1 MNKIKQLYNNIANY
15 FIIHYNNIINKIAL
29 NSKLYKSLY
38 NRVILNEVVFNHL
51 EEIKEIRN
59 LPSIELLNDLIDK
72 GQLGKLNLL
81 NSAVLGI
88 TQSDDLYVVNSL
100 PEKDKILKFKK
111 RLSSD
116 TAHITDSTE
125 LENIENSRAIYVS
138 NNIWIKD
145 LVKINNIL
153 YRIEQEKEKYS
164 L

>member
-1 MNKIKQLYNNIANY
+1 MNKIKQIYNNIANY

-116 TAHITDSTE
+116 TANITDSTE

-153 YRIEQEKEKYS
+153 YRIEKEKEKYS